1 MLVYRR
7 QWGAGL
13 PLWVGEGL
21 LVHPRSGPLPHALGL
36 GLGFMLSWGFID
48 DGDDPKIGSSPKP
61 KKGLESR
68 LSLNSGLINYPLR
81 KLKGA
86 VTQPLSGGA

>member
-1 MLVYRR
+1 M
-7 QWGAGL
+7 
-13 PLWVGEGL
+13 
-21 LVHPRSGPLPHALGL
+21 
-36 GLGFMLSWGFID
+36 SWGFID